1 VRRRR
6 VARSIVLVLLLLI
19 TAGVVAFE
27 AFKIE
32 VVERWARDQIVKL
45 LELRTGARVEV
56 GTFHVNILRLRVQAD
71 NLTLHGL
78 EDASKP
84 PLFHADRVDL
94 GITILSLV
102 RRKFA
107 LSELVEW
114 TWVSRFSR

>member
-32 VVERWARDQIVKL
+32 VVERWARDQIVQQ

-56 GTFHVNILRLRVQAD
+56 GTFHVNIC
-71 NLTLHGL
+71 GF
-78 EDASKP
+78 ASRP
-84 PLFHADRVDL
+84 
-94 GITILSLV
+94 IT
-102 RRKFA
+102 
-107 LSELVEW
+107 
-114 TWVSRFSR
+114 SRCTV